1 MINDRLSLRAIHAFH
16 AVVTLGSVAAAAEH
30 LNVTQPAISHL
41 LKSLEEWTGLTL
53 FRKTGRRLE
62 LTDDGQVFFGDVA
75 SALPIISN
83 LQESAEA
90 IRNAKRGHVRI
101 VAIPVVSEYLLP
113 AMIGRF
119 MRNNPF
125 VEITLEVA
133 DTQRS
138 LTLLEAG
145 TVDLALISGVHGK
158 GHELHADIPTRS
170 VLIAPTDWRTESTS
184 PIELASIQ
192 SEPFIALNKGSPFR
206 YALDQ
211 HLARASLG
219 LSIRAHVRTQSA
231 IAGFVASGVGIGI
244 VDQIVAARAVEGIRV
259 LEFEPALRWS
269 FHLVSRSTGT
279 LSTSASRLATYLR
292 EELSAQFGKTNHA

>member
-1 MINDRLSLRAIHAFH
+1 MLNDRLSLRAIHAFH

-41 LKSLEEWTGLTL
+41 LKSLEGWTNLTL
-53 FRKTGRRLE
+53 FRKIGRRLE
-62 LTDDGQVFFGDVA
+62 LTEDGQVFFGDVA

-113 AMIGRF
+113 AMLGRF
-119 MRNNPF
+119 MRDNPF

-133 DTQRS
+133 ETHRA

-145 TVDLALISGVHGK
+145 MVDLALVSGVRDKTHAV
-158 GHELHADIPTRS
+158 HADLSTRS
-170 VLIAPTDWRTESTS
+170 VLIAPADWRSGS
-184 PIELASIQ
+184 ALPVELASIQ
-192 SEPFIALNKGSPFR
+192 SEPFIALNTGSPFR

-211 HLARASLG
+211 HLGRAG
-219 LSIRAHVRTQSA
+219 LSLKIRAQVRTQSA
-231 IAGFVASGVGIGI
+231 IAGLVASGVGIGI
-244 VDQIVAARAVEGIRV
+244 VDQIVAARAIAGTRSVA
-259 LEFEPALRWS
+259 FEPALSWS
-269 FHLVSRSTGT
+269 FHLVSRSSGT
-279 LSTSASRLATYLR
+279 LSTSAQRLAEYLR
-292 EELSAQFGKTNHA
+292 GQLAERFEAAV